1 VNRLLNVTRSRV
13 QRWLLPAWLCLLL
26 AAVTAIGVSAWLSGG
41 SDAGG
46 TPQGAVE
53 QARAQRMLTGLSL
66 PNSMGTGS
74 EVASS
79 RDQDVEQPKP
89 EDTPSPHDFVW
100 PVDGY
105 IVQGMWAGHPSGID
119 IGAATGDPVRA
130 ARKGKVTF
138 VGGDPCC
145 GYGNFIIVEH
155 DDGRSTLYGHLSA
168 FDVEL
173 GDDVDQNQ
181 RIGSIGATGKADGPH
196 LHFELRS
203 YGGVVNPLD
212 HLWPHRSAPPPPPF
226 VAGPPAQSAGEGAE
240 PPASEPESSGS
251 TISAGEAISA
261 ALPWLAGEANAAYQ
275 LDSGSCTAISS
286 GPNWIVTCRALLQG
300 CVDPTVCVSTVTACV
315 LSQPVLV
322 ASIC

>member
-1 VNRLLNVTRSRV
+1 VNRLLNVTRGRV

-26 AAVTAIGVSAWLSGG
+26 AAVTAIGVSAWLGDG
-41 SDAGG
+41 SAGG
-46 TPQGAVE
+46 ASLGAEE
-53 QARAQRMLTGLSL
+53 QARAQSMLTGLGL
-66 PNSMGTGS
+66 PDSMGTGS

-79 RDQDVEQPKP
+79 RDRDVEPSKP
-89 EDTPSPHDFVW
+89 EETPSPHDFIW

-119 IGAATGDPVRA
+119 IGAMTGDPVRA
-130 ARKGKVTF
+130 VRDGTVIFA
-138 VGGDPCC
+138 GGDPCC

-155 DDGRSTLYGHLSA
+155 DDGWSSLYGHLSA
-168 FDVEL
+168 FAVGL
-173 GDDVDQNQ
+173 GDEVDQNQ

-212 HLWPHRSAPPPPPF
+212 YLWPHRSAPPPPPY
-226 VAGPPAQSAGEGAE
+226 VAGAPAQSASEAPE
-240 PPASEPESSGS
+240 PPASEPESSGVA
-251 TISAGEAISA
+251 ISAGEAISA
-261 ALPWLAGEANAAYQ
+261 ALPWLAGEANAAYE
-275 LDSGSCTAISS
+275 LDAGSCSAISS

-300 CVDPTVCVSTVTACV
+300 CLDPTVCASIVTACV

-322 ASIC
+322 ASSC